1 MLSYGLADAARL
13 AAEENAGTA
22 AMDTDERKGG
32 EAEKD
37 LGPQRLSRAVAASLP
52 SALALLRRLA
62 AFPLVDAASVAWL
75 SKMKD
80 KDAVRLLGLPE
91 LAAGKA
97 VEFDSSRFTRA
108 VHMEVGRV
116 ALGVLGDGG
125 LATGAP
131 SHVVH
136 PLLCALGDVLRS
148 LEEAGKVTEPPPS
161 APDVGNSISL
171 PVGASIRDIL
181 PGSRG
186 GRMLRAMG
194 LLPGGPDD
202 DEEGGGDAEAEDEEP
217 PFEPSE
223 EAITQLAEMGFG
235 RDHAEEAL
243 DAVGTNRVEVAME
256 YMVRFSFVISMSR
269 DFHRES
275 MG

>member
-1 MLSYGLADAARL
+1 MLSYSLADAARL
-13 AAEENAGTA
+13 AAEENAETTA
-22 AMDTDERKGG
+22 METDEREDGR
-32 EAEKD
+32 ADKD
-37 LGPQRLSRAVAASLP
+37 AGPQRLSRAVASSLP
-52 SALALLRRLA
+52 PALALLRRLA
-62 AFPLVDAASVAWL
+62 ALPLVDAASVSWL

-80 KDAVRLLGLPE
+80 RDTVRLLGLPE

-97 VEFDSSRFTRA
+97 IEFDASRFTRA
-108 VHMEVGRV
+108 VHMEVGKV
-116 ALGVLGDGG
+116 ALSVVGDGE
-125 LATGAP
+125 LAKGAP
-131 SHVVH
+131 SHIVH

-148 LEEAGKVTEPPPS
+148 LEEAAKVTEPPPL
-161 APDVGNSISL
+161 APAVGNSISL

-194 LLPGGPDD
+194 LLPGGPDN
-202 DEEGGGDAEAEDEEP
+202 EGGGDAEDEEP

-256 YMVRFSFVISMSR
+256 YMVRFLFIIWIVWR
-269 DFHRES
+269 KENDFDSEPT
-275 MG
+275 G